1 LGLLRAGV
9 AACCGAKVILCSFE
23 AKYILSGTNI
33 TGATACDLCSLVSD
47 VIYLVFLQ
55 KKILHYNI
63 FIYLC
68 TAEVSKETM
77 LDP

>member
-1 LGLLRAGV
+1 MGQKSF
-9 AACCGAKVILCSFE
+9 CVIFE
-23 AKYILSGTNI
+23 AKYILSGKNI
-33 TGATACDLCSLVSD
+33 TGAAACDLCSLVSD